1 MKVAHLSDLHLGK
14 RLNGFSMLDDQEYI
28 LEQIIG
34 ICDNQKVD
42 AVIIAGDIYD
52 KSVPPAEA
60 VKLFDKF
67 ITELSER
74 DLCAFIISGNHDSA
88 ERIAFGSRIM
98 QAKRFYFSPVYNGDL
113 TSATVTDDFGKVNFY
128 MLPFVKP
135 AVVRNIFNN
144 DISDYTDAVRAAIS
158 NTSIDFSERNV
169 LIAHQ
174 FVTGAVRSDSEINPV
189 GGLDNVDISV
199 FEKFDYTA
207 LGHIHSP
214 QNMSDKVR
222 YCGSPLKYSF
232 SEADHSK
239 SVTII
244 ELKEKGNIDISEI
257 QLDPKH
263 DLRILTGSYDELM
276 SRKFYSSIETEDYM
290 KIILTDKTPIA
301 YAINIMRDVYPNIM
315 QLEYSFSNNNEFF
328 IPESY
333 ESKRLSEIELA
344 SDFYSVRCGE
354 EMSTEQT
361 EIISHIIDR
370 IKESE

>member
-239 SVTII
+239 SVTVI

>member
-14 RLNGFSMLDDQEYI
+14 RLNGFPLLDDQEYI

-34 ICDNQKVD
+34 ICDDKNIDV
-42 AVIIAGDIYD
+42 VIIAGDIYD

-74 DLCAFIISGNHDSA
+74 NLCTFIISGNHDSA
-88 ERIAFGSRIM
+88 ERIAFGSKIM
-98 QAKRFYFSPVYNGDL
+98 QAKNFYFSPVYNGEL
-113 TSATVTDDFGKVNFY
+113 TSATVTDEFGDVNFY
-128 MLPFVKP
+128 LLPFVKP

-144 DISDYTDAVRAAIS
+144 DINDYTDAVRTAIA
-158 NTSIDFSERNV
+158 NASIDFSERNV

-174 FVTGAVRSDSEINPV
+174 FVTGALRSDSEINPV
-189 GGLDNVDISV
+189 GGLDNVDISA
-199 FEKFDYTA
+199 FDNFDYTA

-214 QNMSDKVR
+214 QSMSDKVR

-232 SEADHSK
+232 SEADHNK

-244 ELKEKGNIDISEI
+244 ELKEKGNIDISEVP
-257 QLDPKH
+257 LTPKH

-276 SRKFYSSIETEDYM
+276 SRNFYSSIDKDDYM

-315 QLEYSFSNNNEFF
+315 QLEYSFSSNSEFF

-333 ESKRLSEIELA
+333 ESKKLSEIELA
-344 SDFYSVRCGE
+344 SDFYSIRCGE
-354 EMSTEQT
+354 EMTAEQS
-361 EIISHIIDR
+361 EIINQIIDR
-370 IKESE
+370 IKEGE

>member
-1 MKVAHLSDLHLGK
+1 MKLAHLSDLHLGK
-14 RLNGFSMLDDQEYI
+14 RLNGFPLLDDQEYI
-28 LEQIIG
+28 LEEIID
-34 ICDNQKVD
+34 ICDDKNID

-74 DLCAFIISGNHDSA
+74 NLSTFIISGNHDSA

-98 QAKRFYFSPVYNGDL
+98 QAKKFYFSPVYNGEL
-113 TSATVTDDFGKVNFY
+113 TSAAVTDEFGKVNFY
-128 MLPFVKP
+128 LLPFVKP

-144 DISDYTDAVRAAIS
+144 DINDYTDAVRTAIA

-174 FVTGAVRSDSEINPV
+174 FVTGALRSDSEINPV

-199 FEKFDYTA
+199 FDNFDYTA

-214 QNMSDKVR
+214 QSMSDKVR

-232 SEADHSK
+232 SEADHNK

-244 ELKEKGNIDISEI
+244 ELKEKGNIDISEVPLI
-257 QLDPKH
+257 PKH

-276 SRKFYSSIETEDYM
+276 SRKFYSSIEKEDYM

-315 QLEYSFSNNNEFF
+315 QLEYSFSSNSEFF

-333 ESKRLSEIELA
+333 ESKKLSEIELA
-344 SDFYSVRCGE
+344 SDFYSIRCGE
-354 EMSTEQT
+354 EMTTEQT
-361 EIISHIIDR
+361 EIISQIIDR
-370 IKESE
+370 IKEGE

>member
-276 SRKFYSSIETEDYM
+276 SRKFYSSKETEDYM

>member
-14 RLNGFSMLDDQEYI
+14 RLNGFPLLDDQEYI
-28 LEQIIG
+28 LEQIID
-34 ICDNQKVD
+34 ICDDKNID
-42 AVIIAGDIYD
+42 AVIIAGYIYD

-74 DLCAFIISGNHDSA
+74 NLSTFIISGNHDSA

-98 QAKRFYFSPVYNGDL
+98 QARKFYFSPVYNGEL
-113 TSATVTDDFGKVNFY
+113 TSATVTDEFGKVNFY
-128 MLPFVKP
+128 LLPFVKP

-144 DISDYTDAVRAAIS
+144 DINDYTDAVRTAIA

-174 FVTGAVRSDSEINPV
+174 FVTGALRSDSEINPV

-199 FEKFDYTA
+199 FDNFDYTA

-214 QNMSDKVR
+214 QSMSGKVR
-222 YCGSPLKYSF
+222 YSGSPLKYSF
-232 SEADHSK
+232 SEADHNK

-244 ELKEKGNIDISEI
+244 ELKEKVNIDISEVS
-257 QLDPKH
+257 LTPKH

-276 SRKFYSSIETEDYM
+276 SRNFYSSIEKEDYM

-315 QLEYSFSNNNEFF
+315 QLEYSFSSNSEFF

-333 ESKRLSEIELA
+333 ESKKLSEIELA
-344 SDFYSVRCGE
+344 SDFYSIRCGE
-354 EMSTEQT
+354 EMTAEQS
-361 EIISHIIDR
+361 EIINQIIDR
-370 IKESE
+370 IKEGE

>member
-14 RLNGFSMLDDQEYI
+14 RLNGFPLLDDQEYI
-28 LEQIIG
+28 LEQIID
-34 ICDNQKVD
+34 ICDDKNID

-74 DLCAFIISGNHDSA
+74 DLCTFIISGNHDSA

-98 QAKRFYFSPVYNGDL
+98 QAKKFYFSPVYNGEL
-113 TSATVTDDFGKVNFY
+113 TSAAVTDEFGKVNFY
-128 MLPFVKP
+128 LLPFVKP

-144 DISDYTDAVRAAIS
+144 DINDYTDAVRTAIA
-158 NTSIDFSERNV
+158 NANIDFSERNV

-174 FVTGAVRSDSEINPV
+174 FVTGALRSDSEINPV

-199 FEKFDYTA
+199 FDNFDYTA

-214 QNMSDKVR
+214 QSMSDKVR

-232 SEADHSK
+232 SEADHNK

-244 ELKEKGNIDISEI
+244 ELKEKGNIDISEVP
-257 QLDPKH
+257 LTPKH
-263 DLRILTGSYDELM
+263 DLHILTGSYDELM
-276 SRKFYSSIETEDYM
+276 SRKFYSSIEKEDYM

-315 QLEYSFSNNNEFF
+315 QLEYSFSSNSEFF

-333 ESKRLSEIELA
+333 ESKKLSEIELA
-344 SDFYSVRCGE
+344 SDFYSIRCGE
-354 EMSTEQT
+354 EMTTEQA
-361 EIISHIIDR
+361 EIISQIIDR
-370 IKESE
+370 IKEGE

>member
-14 RLNGFSMLDDQEYI
+14 RLNGFPLLDDQEYI
-28 LEQIIG
+28 LEQIID
-34 ICDNQKVD
+34 ICDDKNID

-74 DLCAFIISGNHDSA
+74 NLSTFIISGNHDSA

-98 QAKRFYFSPVYNGDL
+98 QARKFYFSPVYNGEL
-113 TSATVTDDFGKVNFY
+113 TSATVTDEFGKVNFY
-128 MLPFVKP
+128 LLPFVKP

-144 DISDYTDAVRAAIS
+144 DINDYTDAVRTAIA

-174 FVTGAVRSDSEINPV
+174 FVTGALRSDSEINPV

-199 FEKFDYTA
+199 FDNFDYTA

-214 QNMSDKVR
+214 QSMSGKVR

-232 SEADHSK
+232 SEADHNK

-257 QLDPKH
+257 PLTPKH
-263 DLRILTGSYDELM
+263 DIRILTGSYDELM
-276 SRKFYSSIETEDYM
+276 SRNFYSSIEKEDYM

-315 QLEYSFSNNNEFF
+315 QLEYSFSSNSEFF

-333 ESKRLSEIELA
+333 ESKKLSEIELA
-344 SDFYSVRCGE
+344 SDFYSIRCGE
-354 EMSTEQT
+354 EMTAEQS
-361 EIISHIIDR
+361 EIINQIIDR
-370 IKESE
+370 IKEGE

>member
-14 RLNGFSMLDDQEYI
+14 RLNGFSLLDDQEYI

-34 ICDNQKVD
+34 ICDDQKID

-52 KSVPPAEA
+52 KSVPTAEA

-67 ITELSER
+67 ITDLSER
-74 DLCAFIISGNHDSA
+74 DMCTFIISGNHDSA
-88 ERIAFGSRIM
+88 ERIAFGARIM
-98 QAKRFYFSPVYNGDL
+98 QAKRFYFSPVYNGEL
-113 TSATVTDDFGKVNFY
+113 TSAKITDEFGKVNFY

-135 AVVRNIFNN
+135 AVVRNIFNS
-144 DISDYTDAVRAAIS
+144 DIYDYTDAVRAAIS
-158 NTSIDFSERNV
+158 NTNIDFSERNV

-257 QLDPKH
+257 ALVPKH

-290 KIILTDKTPIA
+290 KIVLTDKTPIA